1 MFIISVIFI
10 FAAVKTDNE
19 TIIIPVGEIIRNRLD
34 ELNISQ
40 TELAVRVGE
49 HIQTISAILCGKRE
63 ITIPLSVRL
72 DQELGFTPGTL
83 AIAQTQ
89 LLVKKELEGKQM
101 ESKQEKKLLIMEKI
115 KNNGGFWSYSGIPE
129 HLDDDSVIEASLV
142 HLDLEDLP
150 LLFGI
155 WSKAHIKKIW
165 KERLV
170 SQGKR
175 MDILNYILAVKLF
188 KYLRHTRASQL
199 AKGIIILVIITWLSG
214 VFHLYIF
221 NTILTTI
228 MNWGVLALMIIFQ
241 PELRRGLE
249 QLGTNQFSKLIG
261 IDKSIEVKTKENIY
275 RIVIAATELSK
286 SKTGALI
293 VIERDIKL
301 NDIIDTGIMM
311 DSEIS
316 PQLLVNIFVPK
327 TPLHDGAVV
336 ISDNKIIA
344 ASCMLPL
351 ADDKDI
357 ARELGT
363 RHRAAIGISK
373 ETDCVAVV
381 VSEETGKISIAKEGT
396 LIADVKEETLKKILI
411 KYLITIKDIEQEK
424 NAKIQ
429 RFKNLYKKNKK
440 SEE

>member
-1 MFIISVIFI
+1 MEGFKGFKLDVTNFY
-10 FAAVKTDNE
+10 E
-19 TIIIPVGEIIRNRLD
+19 TNIVSYIENLQEHPLD
-34 ELNISQ
+34 LFM
-40 TELAVRVGE
+40 L
-49 HIQTISAILCGKRE
+49 IL
-63 ITIPLSVRL
+63 
-72 DQELGFTPGTL
+72 D
-83 AIAQTQ
+83 
-89 LLVKKELEGKQM
+89 
-101 ESKQEKKLLIMEKI
+101 LLIV
-115 KNNGGFWSYSGIPE
+115 GF
-129 HLDDDSVIEASLV
+129 LV
-142 HLDLEDLP
+142 
-150 LLFGI
+150 
-155 WSKAHIKKIW
+155 
-165 KERLV
+165 
-170 SQGKR
+170 
-175 MDILNYILAVKLF
+175 VKLF
-188 KYLRHTRASQL
+188 KSIRHTRASQL
-199 AKGIIILVIITWLSG
+199 AKGIVILIIITWLSG
-214 VFHLYIF
+214 LLHLYVF
-221 NTILTTI
+221 NAIMTAI

-286 SKTGALI
+286 TRTGALI

-301 NDIIDTGIMM
+301 NDIIDTGIAM

-316 PQLLVNIFVPK
+316 PQLLVNIFTPR

-336 ISDNKIIA
+336 ISDNKIAA

-424 NAKIQ
+424 NEKIK
-429 RFKNLYKKNKK
+429 RFKKFYKKD
-440 SEE
+440 EE